1 MRLFGTPSLA
11 CAAGLA
17 LVLGTVGASTGTF
30 QRRPSPGAATTGP
43 IRVQMRN
50 VVLYPFRDAP
60 SHVMALSG
68 TVAPTRAGG
77 TVVLDDISSYGIMV
91 QHAEVALSPATM
103 TVLMNRYILP
113 ASNGPIKHVEVSFG
127 AGTIGMSGIIQKGK
141 VRARFKASAVA
152 SPTADGD
159 MRIRIVKMTAGG
171 FVPKGLMDAVGLKM
185 DKVAQPRNK
194 QIFHV
199 VGDDMIVPVV
209 SMFPPPKVSGKLRSV
224 SVRPGA
230 MTAVIGSA
238 GTPAMPALG
247 PSYIHYRGGVLKF
260 AKLTMRDVD
269 LTVVP
274 KTSAP
279 LGFSPANY
287 YRQMEAGFSVPQ
299 PDRGLVAH
307 VPNYTA
313 LVPAP
318 K

>member
-1 MRLFGTPSLA
+1 MRLFGTTSLA
-11 CAAGLA
+11 CAVGLA
-17 LVLGTVGASTGTF
+17 LVLGTIGATGSTF
-30 QRRPSPGAATTGP
+30 ARRPSPDSAAGGP
-43 IRVQMRN
+43 IRVAMRD
-50 VVLYPFRDAP
+50 VVLYPYRDAP
-60 SHVMALSG
+60 SHVLALSG

-77 TVVLDDISSYGIMV
+77 TVVLDDIGSYGIMIR
-91 QHAEVALSPATM
+91 HAEVALSAATM

-113 ASNGPIKHVEVSFG
+113 ASNGPIKHVDVSFG

-141 VRARFKASAVA
+141 VRARFKATAVA

-171 FVPKGLMDAVGLKM
+171 FVPKGLMDALGLKM

-224 SVRPGA
+224 RVTPRA

-238 GTPAMPALG
+238 GAPALPALG

-260 AKLTMRDVD
+260 AKLTMRDVN

-287 YRQMEAGFSVPQ
+287 YRQMEAGFTVPQ

-307 VPNYTA
+307 VPNYSA
-313 LVPAP
+313 LVPTP